1 MVARFCAAR
10 VQEGMAYAACRRRG
24 KGNPGGRIYNRG
36 DGLVEAARN
45 MTGIDQH
52 RLCSTRSVNSAARTH
67 SCACVENV
75 GQLGLWVCGI
85 PAQIFESMSDALQR

>member
-1 MVARFCAAR
+1 MVTRFCATK
-10 VQEGMAYAACRRRG
+10 VQEEMAYAACRRRG

-52 RLCSTRSVNSAARTH
+52 RLCST
-67 SCACVENV
+67 
-75 GQLGLWVCGI
+75 
-85 PAQIFESMSDALQR
+85 